1 MPRKLGHRVRAITA
15 CTLIGGWLL
24 HACTP
29 TFNWREV
36 RPANADGLVAWFPCK
51 PDTAERVMAWPGVPR
66 ATVTVL
72 SCKTDGVL
80 WALRYTRVPDAQQL
94 APTLAWWNDDLMRR
108 AGYQVTPL
116 PALSVPGMTPQ
127 PQAKSWQLRA
137 QSAPMHGMAWH
148 FSHGLLVFQAS
159 VWRSAPFETSP
170 NGEDVVPT
178 FQKGFHFPG

>member
-66 ATVTVL
+66 ATLTVL

-108 AGYQVTPL
+108 AGYQVTSL

-137 QSAPMHGMAWH
+137 LSAPMHGIAWH